1 MHQKNGFQ
9 VKSAQNGIYMMP
21 VLNGKALKEEE
32 FDKLDDELK
41 NQFEEKSNIVQQ
53 MIMDVI
59 RKNQANRKRS

>member
-1 MHQKNGFQ
+1 
-9 VKSAQNGIYMMP
+9 MMP

-59 RKNQANRKRS
+59 RKNQANRKRC